1 METISNQANTHA
13 QREREREEVLEGSLV
28 IGEGGG
34 GGGGGGG
41 RSRIHGRHLEHGAIV
56 GHHRPVLAA
65 AYPRRELFLCAVNIL
80 IIHFL
85 RFRFRF
91 GSEKVPNLY
100 TVGLDPKLNR
110 RQREREI

>member
-85 RFRFRF
+85 RFHFRF
-91 GSEKVPNLY
+91 GSEKVHN
-100 TVGLDPKLNR
+100 
-110 RQREREI
+110 